1 MPDRSRPLTPLRDTL
16 VASRRRASVVRLG
29 RAAIVACLLA
39 ASTASAAPKRFAAP
53 VGEPSTTSIE
63 EARARYSVGNRAVE
77 AGRWA
82 DALVEFER
90 AYALSGVP
98 SALFNVATTLR
109 ALGRHVEARD
119 AFDQLLA
126 SHPKQDP
133 ADRQRALSLRQEEQ
147 GRIATLQLDNL
158 DAGHDISVS
167 IDGHP
172 AADDGARPLV
182 LEIDP
187 GRHALRIERPRYR
200 IFTWKGDLADGDKR
214 AVRVALEVEPLAVVV
229 PPAKPP
235 PAPPP
240 GGVLRSPVFWTIV
253 GVVVVGA
260 GAAGTWWGVSGRDQ
274 RLAPGSPNVVHL

>member
-1 MPDRSRPLTPLRDTL
+1 MPDRPRPILPLLDSL
-16 VASRRRASVVRLG
+16 LASRRRASIVRVG
-29 RAAIVACLLA
+29 RAAIVACLLV

-53 VGEPSTTSIE
+53 AGEPSTASIE

-82 DALVEFER
+82 DALIEFER

-119 AFDQLLA
+119 AFDQLLS
-126 SHPKQDP
+126 SHPTQDP
-133 ADRQRALSLRQEEQ
+133 ADRKRALALRQEEQ
-147 GRIATLQLDNL
+147 SRIATLQLDNL
-158 DAGHDISVS
+158 EAGHGVSVS

-172 AADDGARPLV
+172 ATDDGARPLV

-214 AVRVALEVEPLAVVV
+214 AVRVELEVEPLALVV
-229 PPAKPP
+229 PPTKPP
-235 PAPPP
+235 PAP

-274 RLAPGSPNVVHL
+274 RLDPGSPNVVHL

>member
-1 MPDRSRPLTPLRDTL
+1 MPDQPRRSRSLPETPA
-16 VASRRRASVVRLG
+16 ASRRKASIVRLG
-29 RAAIVACLLA
+29 RAAIVAWLLA
-39 ASTASAAPKRFAAP
+39 VSTASAAPKRVAAP
-53 VGEPSTTSIE
+53 AVDPSPASIE

-82 DALVEFER
+82 DALIEFER

-119 AFDQLLA
+119 AFDQLLT

-133 ADRQRALSLRQEEQ
+133 ADRKRALALRQEEQ

-158 DAGHDISVS
+158 EAGHDVSVWV
-167 IDGHP
+167 DGHP
-172 AADDGARPLV
+172 APDDGARPLV
-182 LEIDP
+182 LEVDP

-200 IFTWKGDLADGDKR
+200 IFTWKGDLGDGDKR
-214 AVRVALEVEPLAVVV
+214 AVRVELEVEPLAVVV
-229 PPAKPP
+229 PPIKPP
-235 PAPPP
+235 PAP

>member
-1 MPDRSRPLTPLRDTL
+1 M
-16 VASRRRASVVRLG
+16 RLG
-29 RAAIVACLLA
+29 RAAIVAWLLA
-39 ASTASAAPKRFAAP
+39 ASTVAAAPKRFTAPAGDASAA
-53 VGEPSTTSIE
+53 SIE
-63 EARARYSVGNRAVE
+63 EARARFSVGNRAVE

-82 DALVEFER
+82 DALTEFER

-126 SHPKQDP
+126 SHPNQDP
-133 ADRQRALSLRQEEQ
+133 ADRKRALALRQEEQ

-158 DAGHDISVS
+158 EAGHEISVS
-167 IDGHP
+167 LDGHP
-172 AADDGARPLV
+172 ATDDGARPLLIEV
-182 LEIDP
+182 DP

-200 IFTWKGDLADGDKR
+200 IFTWKGDVGDGDKR
-214 AVRVALEVEPLAVVV
+214 AVRVELEVEPLAVVV
-229 PPAKPP
+229 PPAS
-235 PAPPP
+235 PAPAPAS